1 METMDT
7 GPTGP
12 RDALPPDGSA
22 PPPVVPP
29 SGPPSGSP
37 PAPPV
42 APPPSPRRARAIRLR
57 YFFGLTVLGLALPLG
72 VLFYLVWSNS
82 RRAITEVSSQL
93 QSSVSAKVARSVE
106 GFLSTL
112 DHSVGEF
119 EERLRHGVV
128 RPHDLASIELDLYTE
143 MLDRENLAAL
153 SFTYGEPLGYR
164 ETDDPQGHHERG
176 ELLLAPEGR
185 GQLLV
190 FRLPQD
196 PGPGTGKGQAPS
208 APARILTRHLHQEHG
223 RWVSDLRTRPPGG
236 GFANAPWVRES
247 GMPGPGPF
255 QDPTQHPS
263 FETPAHQRFRGRAL
277 WSDLAY
283 FQLDQDRPEAE
294 RRKVLSVQRAIFDDA
309 GRFLGVLKAS
319 MLSAEID
326 QITHQRVNEQD
337 PEDPHRI
344 FLCDIYGRLITRT
357 SPADRFI
364 PLDPEGHPDPDGD
377 LRVVS
382 PHLPPPLGEVMRETS
397 MLEEIDWPEPFF
409 TRVHAAGQDY
419 LLTLAALPPGRTQG
433 WIIGIVV
440 PESYYLADLRRSRTH
455 LMLVALLLM
464 TGILVVGSLSLRALG
479 RGLDLLVRE
488 TDRMHRFEFAAAENH
503 TAFQDVNAAL
513 ASLEQAKTA
522 LRALGKYVPIDLVR
536 QLYEAAREP
545 TLGGELIDVSIMFT
559 DIKDFTTVSE
569 QLDPDALAVALGR
582 YLDVMTRTLQGRH
595 GMIDKYIGDAVMVL
609 WNVPRPVA
617 EHPRQ
622 ACLAALACTHALR
635 ELFDS
640 PEWAGIPPWRTR
652 FGLHRDTVRVGHF
665 GAPDR
670 LSFTAIG
677 DGVNLASRLEGLNK
691 QYGTW
696 ILASEAIRQGAGPGF
711 LFRRLDRVAVKGK
724 TRGVEVHELVGLVSD
739 SAALAPVV
747 ERYEAAL
754 DHYFARR
761 FAEALALLGEPG
773 QEEDAP
779 SRVLAERCRRML
791 EHPPPADW
799 NGIFVFHEK

>member
-1 METMDT
+1 MKTMDT

-12 RDALPPDGSA
+12 RDALPSAGAA
-22 PPPVVPP
+22 PP
-29 SGPPSGSP
+29 SL
-37 PAPPV
+37 PAP
-42 APPPSPRRARAIRLR
+42 RRRPRAIRLR

-72 VLFYLVWSNS
+72 ALFYLVWSNS
-82 RRAITEVSSQL
+82 RHAITEVSSQL

-128 RPHDLASIELDLYTE
+128 RPRDLASIELDLYTE

-164 ETDDPQGHHERG
+164 ETDDTQGNHERG

-190 FRLPQD
+190 FRMPQDADPD
-196 PGPGTGKGQAPS
+196 PGPGPGKGKGQAPGG
-208 APARILTRHLHQEHG
+208 PARIFTRHLHQENG
-223 RWVSDLRTRPPGG
+223 RWVSDLRARPPGG
-236 GFANAPWVRES
+236 DFASAPWVREDH
-247 GMPGPGPF
+247 MPGPSPF
-255 QDPTQHPS
+255 QDPTEHPS

-283 FQLDQDRPEAE
+283 FQLDEARPESE
-294 RRKVLSVQRAIFDDA
+294 RRKVLSVQKAIFLPAASRDAA

-344 FLCDIYGRLITRT
+344 FLCDINGRLITRT
-357 SPADRFI
+357 SPEDRFV
-364 PLDPEGHPDPDGD
+364 PLDEDGDPDPDGD

-382 PHLPPPLGEVMRETS
+382 PHLPAPLGEVMRKTS

-409 TRVHAAGQDY
+409 TRIHAAGQDY
-419 LLTLAALPPGRTQG
+419 LLTLAALSPGRTQG
-433 WIIGIVV
+433 WLIGIMV

-455 LMLVALLLM
+455 LMLVALLLIA
-464 TGILVVGSLSLRALG
+464 GILVAGSLSLRALG
-479 RGLDLLVRE
+479 RGLNLLVRE
-488 TDRMHRFEFAAAENH
+488 TERMHHFEFAAAQNH
-503 TAFQDVNAAL
+503 TAFQDVNTAL

-545 TLGGELIDVSIMFT
+545 TLGGELVDVSIMFS

-582 YLDVMTRTLQGRH
+582 YLDVMTCTLQGCQ

-609 WNVPRPVA
+609 WNVPRPV
-617 EHPRQ
+617 EDHPKK
-622 ACLAALACTHALR
+622 ACLAVLACTRALR
-635 ELFDS
+635 ELFESKD
-640 PEWAGIPPWRTR
+640 WAGIPPWRTR

-670 LSFTAIG
+670 LSYTAIG

-696 ILASEAIRQGAGPGF
+696 ILVSESIRQGAGPEF

-739 SAALAPVV
+739 SAAFVPVV

-754 DHYFARR
+754 EHYFARR
-761 FAEALALLGEPG
+761 FSEAHALLGAPEL
-773 QEEDAP
+773 EEDAP
-779 SRVLAERCRRML
+779 SRVLADRCRRML
-791 EHPPPADW
+791 EHPPPEDW

>member
-1 METMDT
+1 MEPTDT

-12 RDALPPDGSA
+12 RDALPAPGS
-22 PPPVVPP
+22 VP
-29 SGPPSGSP
+29 
-37 PAPPV
+37 
-42 APPPSPRRARAIRLR
+42 PPPSAPRRARAIRLR
-57 YFFGLTVLGLALPLG
+57 YFFALTVLGLALPLG

-82 RRAITEVSSQL
+82 RHAITEVSSQL
-93 QSSVSAKVARSVE
+93 QSSVSAKVARSVG

-153 SFTYGEPLGYR
+153 AFTYGESTGYR
-164 ETDDPQGHHERG
+164 ETDDPAGDHERG

-190 FRLPQD
+190 FRMPPD
-196 PGPGTGKGQAPS
+196 ANPGAGQGTTPGASG
-208 APARILTRHLHQEHG
+208 RILTRHIHQENG
-223 RWVSDLRTRPPGG
+223 RWVSDLRDRPAGG
-236 GFANAPWVRES
+236 GFASAPWVREER
-247 GMPGPGPF
+247 MPGPGPF

-263 FETPAHQRFRGRAL
+263 FVTPAQQRFRGRAL

-283 FQLDQDRPEAE
+283 FQLDEARPEAE
-294 RRKVLSVQRAIFDDA
+294 RRKVLSVQKAILDDA

-326 QITHQRVNEQD
+326 QITRQHVNEQD

-344 FLCDIYGRLITRT
+344 FLCDIHGRLITRT
-357 SPADRFI
+357 SPADRFAT
-364 PLDPEGHPDPDGD
+364 LDEDGDPDPDGD

-382 PHLPPPLGEVMRETS
+382 PGLPPPLGEVLRKTS
-397 MLEEIDWPEPFF
+397 MLEGIDWPEPLF
-409 TRVHAAGQDY
+409 TRVHAMGQDY

-433 WIIGIVV
+433 WLIGIVV

-455 LMLVALLLM
+455 LMLVALLLI
-464 TGILVVGSLSLRALG
+464 TGILVTGGLSLRALG
-479 RGLDLLVRE
+479 RGLNLLVRE
-488 TDRMHRFEFAAAENH
+488 TGRMHRFEFAAAENH
-503 TAFQDVNAAL
+503 TAFEDMNAAL

-536 QLYEAAREP
+536 QLYDAAREP
-545 TLGGELIDVSIMFT
+545 TLGGELMDVSILFT

-582 YLDVMTRTLQGRH
+582 YLDVMTRTLQGCE

-609 WNVPRPVA
+609 WNVPRQV
-617 EHPRQ
+617 EQHPRK
-622 ACLAALACTHALR
+622 ACLAALACTRALR
-635 ELFDS
+635 ELFGS

-696 ILASEAIRQGAGPGF
+696 ILVSETVRQGAGPGF

-724 TRGVEVHELVGLVSD
+724 TRGVEVHELVGLVGDGESP
-739 SAALAPVV
+739 ALVPVI

-754 DHYFARR
+754 EHYFGRR

-779 SRVLAERCRRML
+779 SRVLGERCRRML
-791 EHPPPADW
+791 EHPPPEDW